1 MKKAWIE
8 NDQVR
13 DVCAGNP
20 SDLFHPDVAVFY
32 DTDVPDD
39 ASSGDGWVNGELI
52 KPELVIAPPP
62 EIPPALPAKVSPVE
76 FMLLFTSP
84 ERVAIKALRQTD
96 PIIDDFID
104 IIEDPR
110 LTFVDLGLGSTV
122 SAIDYLIYVG
132 LVAPERKAE
141 ILTGVML

>member
-20 SDLFHPDVAVFY
+20 AELFHPDIAVFF

-39 ASSGDGWVNGELI
+39 AATGDGWVNGELI
-52 KPELVIAPPP
+52 KPELVIAPAVAATVSP
-62 EIPPALPAKVSPVE
+62 KVSPVE

-96 PIIDDFID
+96 PIVDDFLD

-122 SAIDYLIYVG
+122 SAIDYMIYVG
-132 LVAPERKAE
+132 LVAAERKAE

>member
-8 NDQVR
+8 NAVIR
-13 DVCAGNP
+13 DVAQGNP
-20 SDLFHPDVAVFY
+20 ADLFHPDIAAFF

-39 ASSGDGWVNGELI
+39 AANGDGWVNGELI
-52 KPELVIAPPP
+52 KPDLVIAPVV
-62 EIPPALPAKVSPVE
+62 PAPVAARVSPVE

-96 PIIDDFID
+96 PIIDDFLD

-110 LTFVDLGLGSTV
+110 LTYVDLGLGSTV

>member
-8 NDQVR
+8 NAVIR
-13 DVCAGNP
+13 DVAQGNP
-20 SDLFHPDVAVFY
+20 GELFHPDIAAFF
-32 DTDVPDD
+32 DTDVPDE
-39 ASSGDGWVNGELI
+39 AANGDGWVNGELI

-62 EIPPALPAKVSPVE
+62 EIPHALSPKVSPVE

-96 PIIDDFID
+96 PIIDDLLD

-122 SAIDYLIYVG
+122 SAIDYMIYVG
-132 LVAPERKAE
+132 VVAAERKAE
-141 ILTGVML
+141 ILTGIML

>member
-1 MKKAWIE
+1 MKKAWTE
-8 NDQVR
+8 NAVIR
-13 DVCAGNP
+13 DVAQGNP
-20 SDLFHPDVAVFY
+20 ADLFHPDIAVFF

-39 ASSGDGWVNGELI
+39 AANGDGWVNGELI
-52 KPELVIAPPP
+52 KPELVIAPVVL
-62 EIPPALPAKVSPVE
+62 ATVAARVSPVE

-96 PIIDDFID
+96 PIIDDFLD

>member
-8 NDQVR
+8 NAIIR
-13 DVCAGNP
+13 DIANGNP
-20 SDLFHPDVAVFY
+20 ADLFHPDIAVFF

-39 ASSGDGWVNGELI
+39 AANGDGWVNGELI
-52 KPELVIAPPP
+52 KPELVVAPVVL
-62 EIPPALPAKVSPVE
+62 ATVAARVSPVE

-96 PIIDDFID
+96 PIIDDFLD

>member
-8 NDQVR
+8 NAVIR
-13 DVCAGNP
+13 DVAQGNP
-20 SDLFHPDVAVFY
+20 GELFHPDIAAFF

-39 ASSGDGWVNGELI
+39 AANGDGWVNGELI

-62 EIPPALPAKVSPVE
+62 ETPPALSPKVSPIE

-96 PIIDDFID
+96 PIVDDFLD

-122 SAIDYLIYVG
+122 SAIDYMIYAG
-132 LVAPERKAE
+132 LVAPERKAA

>member
-39 ASSGDGWVNGELI
+39 ASSGDGWVNGVLI

-62 EIPPALPAKVSPVE
+62 EIPPKVSPVE

-96 PIIDDFID
+96 QIVDDFLD

-122 SAIDYLIYVG
+122 SAIDYMVYVG
-132 LVAPERKAE
+132 VVAAERKAE
-141 ILTGVML
+141 ILTGILL

>member
-1 MKKAWIE
+1 MKKVHIIE
-8 NDQVR
+8 
-13 DVCAGNP
+13 
-20 SDLFHPDVAVFY
+20 
-32 DTDVPDD
+32 
-39 ASSGDGWVNGELI
+39 SGVVVNSILATLSEAQAAYPNATCVETEYGGIGWLWDGVVLT
-52 KPELVIAPPP
+52 PPP
-62 EIPPALPAKVSPVE
+62 VVVAPQPILVSPVE

-96 PIIDDFID
+96 PIIDDFLD

>member
-8 NDQVR
+8 NAIIR
-13 DVCAGNP
+13 DIANGNP
-20 SDLFHPDVAVFY
+20 ADLFHPDIAVFF
-32 DTDVPDD
+32 DTDVPDE
-39 ASSGDGWVNGELI
+39 AANGDGWVNGELI
-52 KPELVIAPPP
+52 KPELVVAPVVL
-62 EIPPALPAKVSPVE
+62 ATVAARVSPVE

-96 PIIDDFID
+96 PIIDDFLD

>member
-1 MKKAWIE
+1 M
-8 NDQVR
+8 
-13 DVCAGNP
+13 
-20 SDLFHPDVAVFY
+20 
-32 DTDVPDD
+32 
-39 ASSGDGWVNGELI
+39 I

-84 ERVAIKALRQTD
+84 ERVAIKALRQTN
-96 PIIDDFID
+96 PIIDDFLD